1 MPSLP
6 PGVSLDDEI
15 AAYDLR
21 VAALAEPPV
30 AMPAPEPLRPAALRA
45 PVPEPLYQAQPPV
58 AHLPA
63 MDHAAPALPPIYVP
77 GPVPELPEAS
87 PVAQPAS
94 QTTGSCA
101 SCGLSL
107 SATARFCR
115 RCGTP
120 QHLD

>member
-6 PGVSLDDEI
+6 AGVSLDDEI

-21 VAALAEPPV
+21 VAALAEPTVTHQPIQPAVV
-30 AMPAPEPLRPAALRA
+30 AQSAAVDEP
-45 PVPEPLYQAQPPV
+45 
-58 AHLPA
+58 
-63 MDHAAPALPPIYVP
+63 APALPPIYVP
-77 GPVPELPEAS
+77 GPVPDLPAPS
-87 PVAQPAS
+87 AVAQPAS

-101 SCGLSL
+101 SCGLTL

-120 QHLD
+120 QHLG